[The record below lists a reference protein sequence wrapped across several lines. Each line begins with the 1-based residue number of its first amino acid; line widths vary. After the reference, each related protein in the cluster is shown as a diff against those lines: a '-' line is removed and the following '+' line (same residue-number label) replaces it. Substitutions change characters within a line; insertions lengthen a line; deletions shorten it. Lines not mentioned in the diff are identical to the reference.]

1 MQRIKIGYRLALSFA
16 IILLLMFLG
25 AAVGLWQL
33 NNVEN
38 QAQRLHRADTQVTA
52 VLRVHNHLLTLKSKL
67 QRLALARG
75 EATPFKEEASK
86 LRDAFIKD
94 VAEAITTLELPP
106 RHAKQIQQLESVKLS
121 IPTQVDAMIELAQA
135 NDWIGV
141 QERLTDEVEEA
152 SRATQAL
159 VAEIEAEVTLEQQSA
174 IARMTWVQQQTFLLI
189 ITVSLFTLLAAGTLG
204 FSVTRSIAL
213 PLARLDA
220 GAQALARGDFDYQLS
235 LNGDDELSHV
245 SAAFNHTATQLK
257 NLYGNLGQMVQERTE
272 ELQYRYR
279 QLETSIAV
287 GHHISSI
294 LDRDT
299 LLNRVTEFIKE
310 RYSYDYV
317 GVFLPDDSGEYL
329 LAQAGI
335 PALDQPGLR
344 LKIGQD
350 GIIGWVAKNCRLTRL
365 DDVTQDNRYIHFEA
379 VPLTRSEL
387 ALPLLRGKTLLGVLD
402 IRSNR
407 VAAFRLDDL
416 PVLQS
421 LADQVAIA
429 IQNASLYQSEKARR
443 QLAETLHRVGL
454 ALSRTLELPEVLALI
469 LEHLA
474 ETITYDR
481 AAVML
486 HHKGELEIAAAR
498 GFPAEFQPLQVRIS
512 VKENDVF
519 QQIMQTRQPL
529 AIPDVL
535 QRADWQQ
542 LDGLP
547 QARAWLG
554 VPLPRFDQV
563 IGILSLTREQPNTFT
578 QDEVQLAATFAHQ
591 AAFALENARLYDK
604 IYRFTQDL
612 ENMVRERTIA
622 VQEAYEQLERLD
634 RTKSDFIQIAAHEL
648 RTPLTVLRGY
658 SKMLLNDVA
667 IKESAYRAELVSG
680 IHSGAV
686 RLHEIVNSMLDIT
699 KIDQR
704 LLELYPE
711 PLAID
716 AVIQLVVQNLAEPL
730 AERRQTLTMADM
742 SDLPLLMA
750 DPEAMQKVFYHLIIN
765 AIKYTPDGGRITIA
779 GRQVDSLPNNPFPGL
794 EIIISD
800 TGIGIDP
807 HYHELIFTK
816 FYQTGQLALHSS
828 GKTAFKGAGPGLGL
842 AIAKGIVEAHK
853 GKIWVE
859 SAGYDEKSLPG
870 SHFHILLPLRQET
883 KPANWQE
890 SPKVLESA

>member
-16 IILLLMFLG
+16 IILLLLFLG

-33 NNVEN
+33 NNLQNE
-38 QAQRLHRADTQVTA
+38 AQRLHRADTQVTA
-52 VLRVHNHLLTLKSKL
+52 VLRIHNHLLTLKSKL

-75 EATPFKEEASK
+75 EAVPFQEEATK
-86 LRDAFIKD
+86 LRDTLISD
-94 VAEAITTLELPP
+94 VAEAITTLGPLP
-106 RHAKQIQQLESVKLS
+106 RHAQQIQQLENIQRS
-121 IPTQVDAMIELAQA
+121 IPTQIDIMIDLAQA
-135 NDWIGV
+135 NEWIAV

-159 VAEIEAEVTLEQQSA
+159 VAEIDSEVTLEQQQA
-174 IARMTWVQQQTFLLI
+174 IARMAQVQQQTFFSI
-189 ITVSLFTLLAAGTLG
+189 IAASFLTLLAAGTLG
-204 FSVTRSIAL
+204 FIVTRSIAL
-213 PLARLDA
+213 PLAHLDE
-220 GAQALARGDFDYQLS
+220 GAQALARGDFDHRLTLTGDDQLS
-235 LNGDDELSHV
+235 HL
-245 SAAFNHTATQLK
+245 SAAFNHAAAELK
-257 NLYGNLGQMVQERTE
+257 SLYSDLGQRVQERTE

-279 QLETSIAV
+279 QLETGIAV
-287 GHHISSI
+287 GHHITSI

-299 LLNRVTEFIKE
+299 LLNRMAELIKE
-310 RYSYDYV
+310 RYGYDYV
-317 GVFLPDDSGEYL
+317 GVFLPDESGEYL
-329 LAQAGI
+329 LAQASV
-335 PALDQPGLR
+335 PALNQPGLR

-350 GIIGWVAKNCRLTRL
+350 GIIGWVAKNRRLTRL
-365 DDVTQDNRYIHFEA
+365 DEVTQDNRYIHFEA
-379 VPLTRSEL
+379 LPHTRSEL

-407 VAAFRLDDL
+407 ASAFRLDDL

-429 IQNASLYQSEKARR
+429 IQNASLYQSEKAKR
-443 QLAETLHRVGL
+443 QLAETLYRVGL

-474 ETITYDR
+474 ETIAYDR
-481 AAVML
+481 AAIML
-486 HHKGELEIAAAR
+486 HHQGELEIAGAR
-498 GFPAEFQPLQVRIS
+498 GFPAGFHPLKTRVAI
-512 VKENDVF
+512 KENDVF
-519 QQIMQTRQPL
+519 QQILQTRQPL
-529 AIPDVL
+529 FIPDVL
-535 QRADWQQ
+535 ERPDWQQ

-554 VPLPRFDQV
+554 IPLSRFDQV
-563 IGILSLTREQPNTFT
+563 IGMLSVTREQPNAFT
-578 QDEVQLAATFAHQ
+578 QDEIKLAATFANQ

-604 IYRFTQDL
+604 IFRFTQDL

-622 VQEAYEQLERLD
+622 VQEAYDQLERLD

-658 SKMLLNDVA
+658 SKMLLNDPI
-667 IKESAYRAELVSG
+667 IKESEHRVELVSG

-716 AVIQLVVQNLAEPL
+716 TVIQLVAQSLTEPL
-730 AERRQTLTMADM
+730 AERCQTLTVTDM
-742 SDLPLLMA
+742 SNLPLLMA

-765 AIKYTPDGGRITIA
+765 AIKYTPDGGRITIM
-779 GRQVDSLPNNPFPGL
+779 GRRVDSTPNGDFPGL

-807 HYHELIFTK
+807 RYHELIFTK

-828 GKTAFKGAGPGLGL
+828 GKTSFKGAGPGLGL

-859 SAGYDEKSLPG
+859 SAGHNEKSYPG
-870 SHFHILLPLRQET
+870 SHFHLLLPLRQESKAT
-883 KPANWQE
+883 NWQE
-890 SPKVLESA
+890 SPKVLESV